1 MFHQTNYT
9 RIVRV
14 HLSLPLQ
21 TYGDFPRE
29 RKDSLASTIQ
39 LCKGWVI
46 FDDDSSEGIDSLAST
61 VQLKSWVLVDSGN
74 SC

>member
-1 MFHQTNYT
+1 M
-9 RIVRV
+9 
-14 HLSLPLQ
+14 PLQ

-46 FDDDSSEGIDSLAST
+46 FGDDSNKGIDSLAST
-61 VQLKSWVLVDSGN
+61 VQF
-74 SC
+74 